1 MYYATCAAIGCIF
14 APRSRGRKKLD
25 LWKNAF
31 SFYAF
36 CMTQKH
42 YDDVMD
48 TVTPYLT
55 EDKSAVSEG
64 EEHHVKNEDKIHE
77 SHKPQLQ
84 FEYHIYLL
92 N

>member
-1 MYYATCAAIGCIF
+1 
-14 APRSRGRKKLD
+14 
-25 LWKNAF
+25 
-31 SFYAF
+31 
-36 CMTQKH
+36 MTQKH